1 MGFRELLKDSITEA
15 FTYRTTKL
23 VKTNDRFLVTLHF
36 IFMSLIATFALV
48 SILLSHNYMLF
59 ELPSMYVTTAHKKW
73 GQTPFTVNSTL
84 SEGIESATGAARE
97 LYCKDADYVEWRRD
111 GRVYDDAFM
120 ASTECVARMSP
131 AEYIWTFDSG
141 NGFSVGTYVEV
152 QSKTFTCTGT
162 TSITECPADTPAGTT
177 YSYFIAGADMLN
189 FGMEV
194 RYQTRT
200 GALKSADKVVVNE
213 REYEVTSR
221 SEVPQV
227 SFQDLLQV
235 TGINTLDE
243 ENPAMVGD
251 RGSVTGLPYRLSGLR
266 INMKVTFANTYFD
279 APLKTTSTATLA
291 GEPVPSNHYNSKTTV
306 QYLRSDDAGRQ
317 ASPVHH
323 DLEKVFYT
331 WAMTT
336 ISFVPSGQIGTFDFF
351 ALALAV
357 TNAFVLIGM
366 ATTIV
371 DFVGV
376 MSSETFL
383 DDKYEDDGE
392 RLGLEM
398 MLANIEN
405 EAHPGVPFDPND
417 LRLTAATGE
426 LGQSYEKTLEQLL
439 EEVREIQ
446 EQLSLLPEDEADL
459 RKITTGHAD
468 EEEFRKLRLV
478 YIPDPLSTEA
488 NDKKYVPPEILL
500 HNGQQTIG
508 RGMGGVENKGV
519 SRQQFSVAVVK
530 ERIRM
535 KSLHEGP
542 GVWRQSTGRWELL
555 PVGKSAVLS
564 VGDRLCFRMR
574 EGKIGG
580 HEGVF
585 ALDFQDATVEFAVFG
600 IPCGT
605 RR

>member
-73 GQTPFTVNSTL
+73 GQMPFTVNVSL
-84 SEGIESATGAARE
+84 SQAVEEATGAAQE
-97 LYCKDADYVEWRRD
+97 SYCKDSGYVEWQRD
-111 GRVYDDAFM
+111 GKEYKDAFM
-120 ASTECVARMSP
+120 ASTKCVARMSP

-141 NGFSVGTYVEV
+141 NGFSVGTYVEIE
-152 QSKTFTCTGT
+152 SKPTTCTSNEWTACT
-162 TSITECPADTPAGTT
+162 TAGGTT
-177 YSYFIAGADMLN
+177 YSYFIAAADMLN

-194 RYQTRT
+194 RYQTRV
-200 GALKSADKVVVNE
+200 GALKSADKVVVNG

-235 TGINTLDE
+235 TGINSLDE
-243 ENPAMVGD
+243 ENPAMIGD

-266 INMKVTFANTYFD
+266 INMKVTFANTYFN
-279 APLKTTSTATLA
+279 APLKTTSTATLT

-306 QYLRSDDAGRQ
+306 QYLRHAT
-317 ASPVHH
+317 ASNTVHYEM
-323 DLEKVFYT
+323 EKVFYT

-405 EAHPGVPFDPND
+405 ESHPGVPFDPND

-446 EQLSLLPEDEADL
+446 EQLSLLPEDESDL

>member
-73 GQTPFTVNSTL
+73 GQMPFTVNVSL
-84 SEGIESATGAARE
+84 SQAVEEATGAAQE
-97 LYCKDADYVEWRRD
+97 SYCKDSGYVEWQRD
-111 GRVYDDAFM
+111 GKEYKDAFM
-120 ASTECVARMSP
+120 ASTKCVARMSP

-141 NGFSVGTYVEV
+141 NGFSVGTYVEIE
-152 QSKTFTCTGT
+152 SKTTTCTSNEWTACT
-162 TSITECPADTPAGTT
+162 TAGGTT
-177 YSYFIAGADMLN
+177 YSYFIAAADMLD

-200 GALKSADKVVVNE
+200 GALKSADKVVVNG
-213 REYEVTSR
+213 REYDVTSR

-235 TGINTLDE
+235 TGINSLDE
-243 ENPAMVGD
+243 ENPAMIGD

-266 INMKVTFANTYFD
+266 INMKVTFANTYFN
-279 APLKTTSTATLA
+279 APLKTTSTATLT

-306 QYLRSDDAGRQ
+306 QYLRH
-317 ASPVHH
+317 ASATNTVHYEM
-323 DLEKVFYT
+323 EKVFYT

-336 ISFVPSGQIGTFDFF
+336 INFVPSGQIGTFDFF

-405 EAHPGVPFDPND
+405 ESHPGVPFDPND

>member
-36 IFMSLIATFALV
+36 IFMMLIGTFALV

-73 GQTPFTVNSTL
+73 GQMPFTVNVSL
-84 SEGIESATGAARE
+84 SQAVEEATGAAQE
-97 LYCKDADYVEWRRD
+97 SYCKDSGYVEWQRD
-111 GRVYDDAFM
+111 GKEYKDAFM
-120 ASTECVARMSP
+120 ASTKCVARMSP

-141 NGFSVGTYVEV
+141 NGFSVGTYVEIE
-152 QSKTFTCTGT
+152 SKTTTCTSDEWTACT
-162 TSITECPADTPAGTT
+162 TADGTT
-177 YSYFIAGADMLN
+177 YSYFIAAADMLD

-194 RYQTRT
+194 RYQTRR
-200 GALKSADKVVVNE
+200 GALKSADKVVVNG
-213 REYEVTSR
+213 REYEVSSR

-235 TGINTLDE
+235 TGINSLDE
-243 ENPAMVGD
+243 ENPAMIGD

-279 APLKTTSTATLA
+279 APLKTTSTATLT

-306 QYLRSDDAGRQ
+306 QYLRH
-317 ASPVHH
+317 ASPTKKVHYEM
-323 DLEKVFYT
+323 EKVFYT

-405 EAHPGVPFDPND
+405 ESHPGVPFDPND

-500 HNGQQTIG
+500 HDGQQTIG